1 MMNDQP
7 LLVEPVSV
15 LTELTTYTTGR
26 PADGIDLVLDFNE
39 RLAPPDALDGAAGLN
54 EWHINRY
61 PVLGAL
67 EPLIAGRLGVPE
79 ALVLVT
85 GGADDALERTVRSV
99 CAPGSKAIMTT
110 PSYGMI
116 RRFIRIAG
124 AELVEIPWWRD
135 DFPIEA
141 VLERAD
147 DTTALVCVVSPNN
160 PTGAVASR
168 DAFRRL
174 LEALPR
180 TLVLLDQAYVDFCD
194 PVYDLTSV
202 ALEYPNAI
210 VVRTLSKAWGAA
222 GLRVGYA
229 FGDPRVVDWMRRIGL
244 PFPVSAPSL
253 AMAATMLADGD
264 GPGSRRIK
272 AIRQQRDELSGVLVE
287 LGAEV
292 LPSQG
297 SFVFARF
304 ADAGRVWSSL
314 HALGIAI
321 RAFHGRPDVEGWL
334 RITLPGDE
342 GNFSRLTQA
351 LRTVLAP
358 EALIFDMDGVLADV
372 SGSYREATLQTAA
385 TFGVEITIQD
395 IEAATAEGNAND
407 CWVLTC
413 RLMAERGVDR
423 PLAEVKMRFEEIY
436 QGTEAEPGLRRTER
450 LLLEPAELQALGKRL
465 PLAVVTGRPRADAD
479 RFLTERGIAGCFQT
493 VVTMED
499 APIKPNP
506 APVRLALER
515 LGVATAWMVGDTPD
529 DLRAARSAGVLPIGV
544 VAPGDDPEP
553 TAASLQ
559 RAGAATVLP
568 DIRKIL
574 EVLP

>member
-1 MMNDQP
+1 MNERP
-7 LLVEPVSV
+7 LLVEPAPV
-15 LTELTTYTTGR
+15 LTELTAYSTGR

-39 RLAPPDALDGAAGLN
+39 RLTPPDALAGTAGLDA
-54 EWHINRY
+54 WHINRY

-67 EPLIAGRLGVPE
+67 EPLIAERLGAP
-79 ALVLVT
+79 AASVLVT

-99 CAPGSKAIMTT
+99 CVPGRTAIMTT

-116 RRFIRIAG
+116 RRYIRIAG
-124 AELVEIPWWRD
+124 AELVEIPWWRG
-135 DFPIEA
+135 DFPVDA
-141 VLERAD
+141 VLERAG

-160 PTGAVASR
+160 PTGAAASR

-194 PVYDLTSV
+194 PEYDLASV
-202 ALEYPNAI
+202 ALEYPNAVI
-210 VVRTLSKAWGAA
+210 VRTLSKAWGAA

-244 PFPVSAPSL
+244 PFPVSTPSQAL
-253 AMAATMLADGD
+253 AAALLADTAS
-264 GPGSRRIK
+264 PGAERIA
-272 AIRQQRDELSGVLVE
+272 AIRRQRGELARLLTD

-304 ADAGRVWSSL
+304 ADAQRIWTSL

-342 GNFSRLTQA
+342 DGFTRLA
-351 LRTVLAP
+351 HGLRTVLAP

-385 TFGVEITIQD
+385 AFGVTLEIND
-395 IEAATAEGNAND
+395 IEAATAAGNANND
-407 CWVLTC
+407 WELTQ
-413 RLMAERGVDR
+413 RLMAERGVER
-423 PLAEVKMRFEEIY
+423 SLADVTARFEEIY
-436 QGTEAEPGLRRTER
+436 QGTESEPGLRRTER
-450 LLLEPAELQALGKRL
+450 LLLGREKLLALGERL
-465 PLAVVTGRPRADAD
+465 PLAVVTGRPRADAE
-479 RFLTERGIAGCFQT
+479 RFLTEQDIADCFRT

-499 APIKPNP
+499 APIKPDP

-515 LGVATAWMVGDTPD
+515 LGVATAWMLGDTPD
-529 DLRAARSAGVLPIGV
+529 DLRAARGAAVLPIGV
-544 VAPGDDPEP
+544 IAPGDEPES
-553 TAASLQ
+553 TTASLR
-559 RAGAATVLP
+559 RAGAATVVSETE
-568 DIRKIL
+568 KIL

>member
-1 MMNDQP
+1 MNDRP
-7 LLVEPVSV
+7 LLVEPAPV
-15 LTELTTYTTGR
+15 LTELTAYSTGR
-26 PADGIDLVLDFNE
+26 PSDGIDLVLDFNE
-39 RLAPPDALDGAAGLN
+39 RLAPPDALAGTAAPDA
-54 EWHINRY
+54 WHINRY
-61 PVLGAL
+61 PELGAL
-67 EPLIAGRLGVPE
+67 EPIIAERLDVPVSS
-79 ALVLVT
+79 VLVT
-85 GGADDALERTVRSV
+85 GGADDALERTVRTV
-99 CAPGSKAIMTT
+99 CVPGRTAIMTT

-135 DFPIEA
+135 DYPVDG
-141 VLERAD
+141 VLEKAV

-160 PTGAVASR
+160 PTGSVASR

-180 TLVLLDQAYVDFCD
+180 TLILLDQAYVDFTD
-194 PVYDLTSV
+194 PEYDLTSV
-202 ALEYPNAI
+202 ALEYPNAV

-244 PFPVSAPSL
+244 PFPVSSPSHAL
-253 AMAATMLADGD
+253 AAAMLADTD
-264 GPGSRRIK
+264 SPGAERIA
-272 AIRQQRDELSGVLVE
+272 AIRRQRGKLTQMLTD

-304 ADAGRVWSSL
+304 ADAQRVWTSL

-342 GNFSRLTQA
+342 ANFSRLTHG

-385 TFGVEITIQD
+385 AFGVEITIQE

-407 CWVLTC
+407 CWVLTR
-413 RLMAERGVDR
+413 RLMAERGVER
-423 PLAEVKMRFEEIY
+423 SLAEVTERFEEIY
-436 QGTEAEPGLRRTER
+436 QGSEAQPGLRRTER
-450 LLLEPAELQALGKRL
+450 LLLDRAELLALGERF
-465 PLAVVTGRPRADAD
+465 PLAVVTGRPRADAE
-479 RFLTERGIAGCFQT
+479 RFLTEHDIAGCFQT

-506 APVRLALER
+506 APVRLALEH

-529 DLRAARSAGVLPIGV
+529 DLRAARGAAVLPIGV
-544 VAPGDDPEP
+544 VAPGDDPES
-553 TAASLQ
+553 TSASLH